1 MKKYLLT
8 AIACICMASLAE
20 ATETKNYNTG
30 NTPATITVST
40 DNFVN
45 DLGPSVARG
54 ISATNFSSTDSIWID
69 VYYASNACNAYV
81 AYLAGKTTNPMAV
94 INNSEYTGE
103 NSRRWDKSR
112 RYYVT
117 YRGSKYYFN
126 L

>member
-8 AIACICMASLAE
+8 AIACICMAGLTE
-20 ATETKNYNTG
+20 ATETKSGNTG
-30 NTPATITVST
+30 NTPAPIAVST

-54 ISATNFSSTDSIWID
+54 ISATNSSSTDAIWID

-81 AYLAGKTTNPMAV
+81 AYLAGETTNPMAV
-94 INNSEYTGE
+94 INNPEYTGE
-103 NSRRWDKSR
+103 NTRIWSKSR

-117 YRGSKYYFN
+117 YGGSKYYFD

>member
-8 AIACICMASLAE
+8 AIACICMAGLTE
-20 ATETKNYNTG
+20 ATETKSGNTG
-30 NTPATITVST
+30 NTPAPIAVST

-81 AYLAGKTTNPMAV
+81 AYLAGETTNPMAV
-94 INNSEYTGE
+94 INNPEYTGE
-103 NSRRWDKSR
+103 NTRIWSKSR

-117 YRGSKYYFN
+117 YGGSKYYFN